1 MPISFRHTKTRY
13 KGTNMCVG
21 TCDVYGG
28 TIGPGISAGVEP
40 GPNRTAEGWTH
51 VTEEAGTRPGEN
63 E

>member
-1 MPISFRHTKTRY
+1 
-13 KGTNMCVG
+13 MCVG